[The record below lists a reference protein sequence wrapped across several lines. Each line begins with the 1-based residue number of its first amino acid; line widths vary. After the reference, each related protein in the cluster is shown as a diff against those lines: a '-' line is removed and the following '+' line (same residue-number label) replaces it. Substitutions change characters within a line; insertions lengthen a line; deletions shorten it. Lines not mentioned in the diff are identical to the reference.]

1 MGGSGKIWHAK
12 WGARPKGVP
21 TLLIL
26 TFPHQNISVYAV
38 PAAIRQTFTGRS
50 IRHTPAV
57 NAVKNLILGMF

>member
-1 MGGSGKIWHAK
+1 MGESGKIWPKK
-12 WGARPKGVP
+12 WGVSPKGVP

-57 NAVKNLILGMF
+57 NAAKNSIQGMF